1 MFCTKLGL
9 AEVVRNAVAP
19 LGETPGRQGIVV
31 DFQLDEETQ
40 LFRDSVRK
48 WVDAECPKAWCREL
62 EQQEHQYPQTLWD
75 KLSAAGFTG
84 VGVAE
89 EYGGLG
95 GNIIT
100 QAVFTREL
108 ARNAA
113 GLGWIWGITAF
124 SGVNAILVHGSSEQ
138 KRQFLPLM
146 AAGKLRTAMSF
157 TEAGGGTDL
166 LGGLKTTAHKSAD
179 GWILNGEKI
188 WSTTADTA
196 DYLLLMARTNKD
208 VRRRSD
214 GVSLFFVPRNTPGI
228 RTTASPK
235 LGMRALSSCVVS
247 LENAFV
253 PDALLLGEADKA
265 WQQTTRTLNGERIMN
280 AAMCLGMIDG
290 VLEDALAHMQ
300 QRRAFGK
307 LIGEFQALQHY
318 VADIAM
324 WQIQSELMVMYT
336 AWLESLGRPC
346 GQEAAMCKTIVSE
359 YACQAADL
367 GISILGGMGY
377 SAETDMQRYWRDA
390 RLLRIGPVSNE
401 MARNMIAEGLGLPRS
416 F

>member
-1 MFCTKLGL
+1 MQ
-9 AEVVRNAVAP
+9 R
-19 LGETPGRQGIVV
+19 GIVV
-31 DFQLDEETQ
+31 DFQLDEETL
-40 LFRDSVRK
+40 LFRDSVRR

-62 EQQEHQYPQTLWD
+62 EQQADHYPQLLWD
-75 KLSAAGFTG
+75 KLAAAGFTG
-84 VGVAE
+84 IGVAE
-89 EYGGLG
+89 EFGGLG

-113 GLGWIWGITAF
+113 GLGWIWGVTAF
-124 SGVNAILVHGSSEQ
+124 SGVNAILVHGTQAQQRE
-138 KRQFLPLM
+138 FLPLM

-166 LGGLKTTAHKSAD
+166 LGGMKTSAQKTAG

-196 DYLLLMARTNKD
+196 DYLLLMARSNRE
-208 VRRRSD
+208 VQRRSD
-214 GVSLFFVPRNTPGI
+214 GVSVFFVPRKSPGI
-228 RTTASPK
+228 RATPSPK

-247 LENAFV
+247 LDNVFV
-253 PDALLLGEADKA
+253 ADALLLGEADKA
-265 WQQTTRTLNGERIMN
+265 WKETTRTLNGERIMN

-290 VLEDALAHMQ
+290 VLEDALAHLQ

-336 AWLESLGRPC
+336 AWREARGLPC

-359 YACQAADL
+359 YACRAADL

>member
-1 MFCTKLGL
+1 
-9 AEVVRNAVAP
+9 VN
-19 LGETPGRQGIVV
+19 
-31 DFQLDEETQ
+31 FQLDEENQ

-48 WVDAECPKAWCREL
+48 WVDVECPKAWCREL
-62 EQQEHQYPQTLWD
+62 ERQEDHYPQALWD
-75 KLSAAGFTG
+75 KLAAAGFSG

-89 EYGGLG
+89 DYGGLG
-95 GNIIT
+95 GSIIT
-100 QAVFTREL
+100 QALFAREL

-113 GLGWIWGITAF
+113 GLAWIWGVTAF
-124 SGVNAILVHGSSEQ
+124 SGVNAILALGSDEQ
-138 KRQFLPLM
+138 KRRFLPLM
-146 AAGKLRTAMSF
+146 AAGKLRSAMSF

-166 LGGLKTTAHKSAD
+166 LGGMKTTAHRTAG
-179 GWILNGEKI
+179 GWTLRGEKI
-188 WSTTADTA
+188 WSTTANTA
-196 DYLLLMARTNKD
+196 DYLLVMARSDKLAK
-208 VRRRSD
+208 RRSE
-214 GVSLFFVPRNTPGI
+214 GVSVFFVPRESPGI
-228 RTTASPK
+228 RTTPSPK
-235 LGMRALSSCVVS
+235 LGMRALSSCVVT
-247 LENAFV
+247 LDEVFV
-253 PDALLLGEADKA
+253 PNELLLGEAHKA
-265 WQQTTRTLNGERIMN
+265 WKATTRTLNGERIIN

-324 WQIQSELMVMYT
+324 WQMQSQLLVTYT
-336 AWLESLGRPC
+336 AWLESRRQPC

-359 YACQAADL
+359 YACRAADL

-390 RLLRIGPVSNE
+390 RLLRLGPVSNE